1 MLCPKPK
8 TTLRSVT
15 TAFMLNNSLEPH
27 SHLLVT
33 KIRDR
38 KTLLF
43 IDVYDFSWTYR
54 I

>member
-1 MLCPKPK
+1 MLCPKLK

-15 TAFMLNNSLEPH
+15 TASMLSSSLEPH

-43 IDVYDFSWTYR
+43 IYVYDFSWTYR